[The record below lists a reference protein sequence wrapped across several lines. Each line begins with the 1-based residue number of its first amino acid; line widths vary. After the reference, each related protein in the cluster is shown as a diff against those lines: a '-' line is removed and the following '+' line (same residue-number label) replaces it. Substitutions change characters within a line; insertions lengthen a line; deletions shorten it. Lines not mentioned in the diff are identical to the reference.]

1 MSLSRRD
8 FLRKGSLLC
17 LGLGILGD
25 IPGCSSKPN
34 EKHVSKDGRILQ
46 EARYYEEQKGG
57 MVRCRLCF
65 RQCLVADGERGFC
78 RNRENHRGTY
88 YTLVYGLPCAIQIDP
103 IEKEPAYQMLP
114 GSFMFCTATASC
126 NNRCKFCHN
135 WHISQRSVEE
145 TINFDLSPAR
155 IVGLASEQNCESLS
169 FTYSEPTVFYEY
181 MYDIAKLGKE
191 KGLKVLFHTNGSMN
205 PEPLSALL
213 QYMDGVTVDLKGFT
227 ETFYREASSSQLAPV
242 LRTLKH
248 IKESG
253 RHLEVVNLVIP
264 TLNDDMVKIREMCTW
279 ITENLGK
286 DTPLHFTR
294 FSPAYRLTHLPP
306 TPIETLEKAW
316 KIAQEEGVE
325 YVYIGNVPGHEG
337 NNTFCPQC
345 HKKLIHRV
353 HFAVLANEVKK
364 GKCPSCGYPIRGIW
378 ADATT

>member
-8 FLRKGSLLC
+8 FLRKGSLFC
-17 LGLGILGD
+17 LSVGLAEGL
-25 IPGCSSKPN
+25 PGCSSKT
-34 EKHVSKDGRILQ
+34 EEIAVSESGRILQ
-46 EARYYEEQKGG
+46 EARYYERAKGK
-57 MVRCRLCF
+57 MVKCRLCF

-78 RNRENHRGTY
+78 RNRENHGGTY

-103 IEKEPAYQMLP
+103 IEKEPSYHMLP
-114 GSFMFCTATASC
+114 GSFIFCTATASC

-145 TINFDLSPAR
+145 TINYDLSPAR
-155 IVGLASEQNCESLS
+155 IVELASEQNCESLS

-253 RHLEVVNLVIP
+253 RHLEVVNLVVP
-264 TLNDDMVKIREMCTW
+264 TLNDDMGKIREMCVW
-279 ITENLGK
+279 IRENLGK

-306 TPIETLEKAW
+306 TPIEALEKAW
-316 KIAQEEGVE
+316 KIAQEEGLE

-353 HFAVLANEVKK
+353 HFAVLANEVKG

-378 ADATT
+378 ADAAA

>member
-1 MSLSRRD
+1 MSLNRRD
-8 FLRKGSLLC
+8 FLKRGSVFC
-17 LGLGILGD
+17 LGLGITGGL
-25 IPGCSSKPN
+25 PGCSSKTEEIP
-34 EKHVSKDGRILQ
+34 VSESGRILQ
-46 EARYYEEQKGG
+46 EARFYEKQKGG
-57 MVRCRLCF
+57 MVKCRLCF
-65 RQCLVADGERGFC
+65 RQCLVADGDRGFC
-78 RNRENHRGTY
+78 RNRENHGGTY

-103 IEKEPAYQMLP
+103 IEKEPSYHMLP
-114 GSFMFCTATASC
+114 GSIMFCTATASC

-135 WHISQRSVEE
+135 WPISQRSVEE
-145 TINFDLSPAR
+145 TINYDLSPAR
-155 IVGLASEQNCESLS
+155 IVGLALEQECESLS
-169 FTYSEPTVFYEY
+169 F
-181 MYDIAKLGKE
+181 YDITRLGKE

-253 RHLEVVNLVIP
+253 KHLEVVNLVIP
-264 TLNDDMVKIREMCTW
+264 TLNDDMAKIREMCVW

-294 FSPAYRLTHLPP
+294 FAPAYRLTHLPP

-316 KIAQEEGVE
+316 KIAQEEGLE
-325 YVYIGNVPGHEG
+325 YVYVGNVPGHEG

-345 HKKLIHRV
+345 HEKLIHRV
-353 HFAVLANEVKK
+353 HFAVLANEVNG

-378 ADATT
+378 ADAAE

>member
-1 MSLSRRD
+1 MSLNRRD
-8 FLRKGSLLC
+8 FLKSGTLFC
-17 LGLGILGD
+17 LGLGFSTGLA
-25 IPGCSSKPN
+25 GCSSKPE
-34 EKHVSKDGRILQ
+34 EKAVHKSGRILH
-46 EARYYEEQKGG
+46 EASYYEKLKGG
-57 MVRCRLCF
+57 LVRCRLCF
-65 RQCLVADGERGFC
+65 RQCLVPDGDRGFC
-78 RNRENHRGTY
+78 RNRENHGGTY

-103 IEKEPAYQMLP
+103 IEKEPSFHMLP
-114 GSFMFCTATASC
+114 GSSIFCTATASC

-145 TINFDLSPAR
+145 TINYDLPPDR
-155 IVGLASEQNCESLS
+155 IVELALRENCDTLS

-181 MYDIAKLGKE
+181 MYDIAKLGRE

-248 IKESG
+248 IRESG

-264 TLNDDMVKIREMCTW
+264 TLNDDMAKIREMCVW
-279 ITENLGK
+279 IRENLGK

-294 FSPAYRLTHLPP
+294 FSPAHKLTHLPP
-306 TPIETLEKAW
+306 TPIDTLEKAW
-316 KIAQEEGVE
+316 KMGQEEGLE

-337 NNTFCPQC
+337 NNTFCPRC

-353 HFAVLANEVKK
+353 HFTVLDNEVKG
-364 GKCPSCGYPIRGIW
+364 GKCSFCGYPIRGIW
-378 ADATT
+378 ADVSA

>member
-8 FLRKGSLLC
+8 FLKRGSVLC
-17 LGLGILGD
+17 LGLGITGGL
-25 IPGCSSKPN
+25 PGCSSKPD
-34 EKHVSKDGRILQ
+34 EEHVSKGDRILR
-46 EARYYEEQKGG
+46 EARYYEKDKGG

-65 RQCLVADGERGFC
+65 RQCFVADGERGFC
-78 RNRENHRGTY
+78 RNRENRGGTY

-103 IEKEPAYQMLP
+103 IEKEPAYHMLP
-114 GSFMFCTATASC
+114 GSSMFCTATASC

-145 TINFDLSPAR
+145 TINYDLSPER
-155 IVGLASEQNCESLS
+155 IVGLASQQNCQSLS

-191 KGLKVLFHTNGSMN
+191 KGFKVLFHTNGSMN

-213 QYMDGVTVDLKGFT
+213 NHMDGVTVDLKGFT

-248 IKESG
+248 IEKSG
-253 RHLEVVNLVIP
+253 RHLEVVNLIIP
-264 TLNDDMVKIREMCTW
+264 TLNDDMVKIREMCIW
-279 ITENLGK
+279 IRENLGK

-306 TPIETLEKAW
+306 TPIKTLEKAW
-316 KIAQEEGVE
+316 KIGQEEGLE

-353 HFAVLANEVKK
+353 HFAVLSNEVKD
-364 GKCPSCGYPIRGIW
+364 GKCPFCGYPIRGIW

>member
-1 MSLSRRD
+1 VD
-8 FLRKGSLLC
+8 
-17 LGLGILGD
+17 
-25 IPGCSSKPN
+25 
-34 EKHVSKDGRILQ
+34 
-46 EARYYEEQKGG
+46 
-57 MVRCRLCF
+57 
-65 RQCLVADGERGFC
+65 
-78 RNRENHRGTY
+78 
-88 YTLVYGLPCAIQIDP
+88 
-103 IEKEPAYQMLP
+103 
-114 GSFMFCTATASC
+114 
-126 NNRCKFCHN
+126 
-135 WHISQRSVEE
+135 E
-145 TINFDLSPAR
+145 TINFDLTPER
-155 IVGLASEQNCESLS
+155 LVGLASQENCESLS

-191 KGLKVLFHTNGSMN
+191 KGFKVLFHTNGSMN

-248 IKESG
+248 IKKSG

-264 TLNDDMVKIREMCTW
+264 TLNDDMVKIKEMCVW
-279 ITENLGK
+279 IRENLGK

-316 KIAQEEGVE
+316 KIAQEEGLE
-325 YVYIGNVPGHEG
+325 YVYVGNVPGHEG

-353 HFAVLANEVKK
+353 HFAVLANEVKG
-364 GKCPSCGYPIRGIW
+364 GKCPSCGYPIPGIW

>member
-8 FLRKGSLLC
+8 FLSKGSLLC
-17 LGLGILGD
+17 LGLGILGG

-34 EKHVSKDGRILQ
+34 EKHVSKSGRILQ
-46 EARYYEEQKGG
+46 EARYYEKQKGG

-65 RQCLVADGERGFC
+65 RQCLVADGDRGFC
-78 RNRENHRGTY
+78 RNRENHGGTY

-103 IEKEPAYQMLP
+103 IEKEPSYHMLP

-145 TINFDLSPAR
+145 TINFDLSPVR

-191 KGLKVLFHTNGSMN
+191 KGLKILFHTNGSMN

-213 QYMDGVTVDLKGFT
+213 QHMDGVTVDLKGFT
-227 ETFYREASSSQLAPV
+227 ETFYREASSSELAPV
-242 LRTLKH
+242 LRTLRH
-248 IKESG
+248 IRESR

-264 TLNDDMVKIREMCTW
+264 TLNDDMVKIREMCVW

-286 DTPLHFTR
+286 DIPLHFTR
-294 FSPAYRLTHLPP
+294 FSPAYKLTHLPP
-306 TPIETLEKAW
+306 TPIETLERAR
-316 KIAQEEGVE
+316 KIAQEEGLE

-353 HFAVLANEVKK
+353 HFAVLANEVKE

-378 ADATT
+378 ADAAA